1 MKRPFST
8 ATIFTTL
15 TSLSSLKSK
24 IHSLYSELK
33 SARAFTIIELLVV
46 IAIIGI
52 LAAITLVSYSGV
64 SGRAMLASLQS
75 DLSSNSTQLKLYY
88 ATNAMYPITLDANN
102 CPATPVP
109 DTTRCLKF
117 SSSTNF
123 IYTPSTTTNP
133 QSYTLATNKSG
144 NYLSSSPI
152 TNICPLNFIVVPG
165 SSTYGTN
172 DFCVMKYE
180 AKQVGATTTPISQAS
195 GLPWVNISQ
204 TTAIANA
211 PNTKNQDGS
220 TCTTCHLIT
229 EAEWMTIAQNV
240 LSVASNWDNG
250 AGVHTVGTGYIY
262 SGHNDNSPANALEA
276 SSDDTLGYT
285 GTGQS
290 TPSNQKRTL
299 TLTNGEVIWDM
310 SGNVYDWTSG
320 TIAGSAQPG
329 LAGEVAYAWKQWNN
343 ASLLQNGLP
352 TNSMPASTGVAGI
365 TWNSSA
371 GVGQLYSNYGEVG
384 ARAFLRGGLWGHGG
398 SAGVLY
404 LDLRY
409 SASSTNTGI
418 GFRVSR

>member
-8 ATIFTTL
+8 ATVFTTL
-15 TSLSSLKSK
+15 TSSSFLKSI
-24 IHSLYSELK
+24 IHNLK

-46 IAIIGI
+46 IAVIGI

-262 SGHNDNSPANALEA
+262 SGHNDNVPANAIEA
-276 SSDDTLGYT
+276 SNNDTLGYT
-285 GTGQS
+285 NTGNAS
-290 TPSNQKRTL
+290 GNQRRTL

-329 LAGEVAYAWKQWNN
+329 LAGEVAYVWKQWNN

-352 TNSMPASTGVAGI
+352 TSSMPSSTGIAGI

-371 GVGQLYSNYGEVG
+371 GVGQLYSNYGEAA
-384 ARAFLRGGLWGHGG
+384 ARAFLRGGTWGSGG
-398 SAGVLY
+398 YAGVLH
-404 LDLRY
+404 LILLH
-409 SASSTNTGI
+409 SASGAGTSL

>member
-1 MKRPFST
+1 
-8 ATIFTTL
+8 
-15 TSLSSLKSK
+15 
-24 IHSLYSELK
+24 
-33 SARAFTIIELLVV
+33 
-46 IAIIGI
+46 
-52 LAAITLVSYSGV
+52 
-64 SGRAMLASLQS
+64 
-75 DLSSNSTQLKLYY
+75 
-88 ATNAMYPITLDANN
+88 
-102 CPATPVP
+102 
-109 DTTRCLKF
+109 
-117 SSSTNF
+117 
-123 IYTPSTTTNP
+123 
-133 QSYTLATNKSG
+133 
-144 NYLSSSPI
+144 
-152 TNICPLNFIVVPG
+152 
-165 SSTYGTN
+165 
-172 DFCVMKYE
+172 MKYE

-262 SGHNDNSPANALEA
+262 SGHNDNVPANALEA
-276 SSDDTLGYT
+276 SSDDTLGYA

-398 SAGVLY
+398 YAGVLY

-409 SASSTNTGI
+409 SAGSANTGI

>member
-240 LSVASNWDNG
+240 LGVASNWSS
-250 AGVHTVGTGYIY
+250 GVVGTGYIY
-262 SGHNDNSPANALEA
+262 SGHNDNVPGNAIEA
-276 SSDDTLGYT
+276 SADDTLGYT
-285 GTGQS
+285 GTGNVD
-290 TPSNQKRTL
+290 PSNQRRTL
-299 TLTNGEVIWDM
+299 TLTNGEVIWDL
-310 SGNVYDWTSG
+310 SGNVFDRTAG

-352 TNSMPASTGVAGI
+352 TSSMPSSTGVAGI

-384 ARAFLRGGLWGHGG
+384 ARVFLRGGFWGYV
-398 SAGVLY
+398 SNVGVLN
-404 LDLRY
+404 LFL
-409 SASSTNTGI
+409 STSSGSTDVGV